1 MDHHRAIKDLTTVIF
16 SRTLFKKIPIVVVLI
31 AILAACSSTRLIY
44 TFAGEFIRDEIAYFL
59 DLNREEDL
67 FLSQQVSEMVAWHRT
82 SMLPN
87 YAAYLT
93 DMADTL
99 AVGQYGADDI
109 TRAIA
114 EGRSLIEKTVEG
126 LTPRASIVLV
136 RHMTSDDI
144 AFMEEKMAARR
155 QERLEAL
162 SEPEDARY
170 ADRLDRLKSNFGRFF
185 GDLADGQVTLLEA
198 HARAT
203 LNDSGIRLRNWTRRQ
218 KAFLVFLKTQPVEAE
233 LTTYLNRLLL
243 RSHEVTDP
251 NHQAFSKASI
261 DRFRTLLVR
270 MLAISTQEQREAIVR
285 TLRTYAEDF
294 ETVSS

>member
-1 MDHHRAIKDLTTVIF
+1 MIF
-16 SRTLFKKIPIVVVLI
+16 SRALFKKVPILLVLI

-59 DLNREEDL
+59 DLDEEEDL

-93 DMADTL
+93 DMADKL
-99 AVGQYGADDI
+99 AVGQYGVADI
-109 TRAIA
+109 TKAMA
-114 EGRSLIEKTVEG
+114 DGRSLIEKTVKG
-126 LTPRASIVLV
+126 LTPRASKVLV
-136 RHMTSDDI
+136 RHMTGDDI
-144 AFMEEKMAARR
+144 AFMEEKLEARR
-155 QERLEAL
+155 QERLDAL
-162 SEPEDARY
+162 LEPEDARY

-203 LNDSGIRLRNWTRRQ
+203 LGDPVIRLRNRTRRQ
-218 KAFLVFLKTQPVEAE
+218 RAFLVFLKTQPVEAE
-233 LTTYLNRLLL
+233 LTTYLNKLLL
-243 RSHEVTDP
+243 PGHEVTDT
-251 NHQAFSKASI
+251 NHQVFSKASI
-261 DRFRTLLVR
+261 DRFRALLVR
-270 MLAISTQEQREAIVR
+270 MIAISSLEQRETIVR

-294 ETVSS
+294 KTVSS